1 VKLLDYEDGDLTFSC
16 GSHAWTTLRLLRA
29 LRPPK
34 ISIIEAIV
42 SGLDATAGESHT
54 RVQLPMDEHLSNA
67 QDPRHRYR
75 KRRIILAG
83 LSASYAGV
91 TPHVYDANHSHAN
104 SSCMIPKTGTIELLW
119 PTSHTQKEICCSC
132 PSAGGREKSPRRLC
146 LARSPPGHPCQGKL
160 SITP

>member
-1 VKLLDYEDGDLTFSC
+1 MSWTEEGTRSHPFLVLECEAARLRRRGPNLLLWVACLDYTSFVESLTSSKDQHHRSDSLGPRRNC
-16 GSHAWTTLRLLRA
+16 R
-29 LRPPK
+29 
-34 ISIIEAIV
+34 
-42 SGLDATAGESHT
+42 
-54 RVQLPMDEHLSNA
+54 RVA
-67 QDPRHRYR
+67 YTCA
-75 KRRIILAG
+75 ILAG